1 MEKENILL
9 WRRRRTEENI
19 WREKNHFFGG
29 KEKTEKEKEE
39 NVWRRKI
46 FSVKKEENI
55 WKRKIFFSE
64 EKEKEENIWRRK
76 ISFVEEKNR
85 RKKYL
90 EKVFLWRRRKRRKLL
105 GEGKYM

>member
-1 MEKENILL
+1 MGEKKNGEGKGGKCLEKENIFC
-9 WRRRRTEENI
+9 E
-19 WREKNHFFGG
+19 
-29 KEKTEKEKEE
+29 EKE
-39 NVWRRKI
+39 
-46 FSVKKEENI
+46 KEENI